1 MFPFLIHTIVIL
13 HNNDVSSDIN
23 SPHNQL
29 SEDGAREQQS
39 FRKENM
45 EEDTGTALSTRYMMM

>member
-39 FRKENM
+39 FCKEENM
-45 EEDTGTALSTRYMMM
+45 EEDTGTALSTR